1 MSQLWLNAPM
11 GSEGMH
17 GDMDLARGVA
27 SNDPA
32 CVAAFF
38 KAYHDGVFQYMLC
51 LTNSV
56 EDAEDLAQDSILNA
70 KKHIRSF
77 RGESGLKTWVHRVA
91 FHTFTHW
98 SRRRRVF
105 GKLSPNLPADGRPF
119 TQIDATQALLAA
131 LSQLSPALAQPIV
144 LQEINRFSVDE
155 IARVLDIPSGTVK
168 SRLYSARERL
178 RQILGET
185 TC

>member
-1 MSQLWLNAPM
+1 M
-11 GSEGMH
+11 GREGIH
-17 GDMDLARGVA
+17 GEMDLARGVA

-56 EDAEDLAQDSILNA
+56 EDAEDLAQDSILKA

-98 SRRRRVF
+98 NRRRWVF
-105 GKLSPNLPADGRPF
+105 RKLSPHLPTNDGAF
-119 TQIDATQALLAA
+119 SQIDATQSLLAA
-131 LSQLSPALAQPIV
+131 LSQLSPALAQPLV
-144 LQEINRFSVDE
+144 LQEINRFSVNE
-155 IARVLDIPSGTVK
+155 IARVLDIPEGTVK
-168 SRLYSARERL
+168 SRLFSARERL
-178 RQILGET
+178 RQILGDT